1 MFYAQQLSTNVIVV
15 LQIIIIVVVT
25 IWASLPACL
34 SGAVSLSD
42 VEAKEFTTNEIAD
55 ARVNAK
61 I

>member
-1 MFYAQQLSTNVIVV
+1 MLYAQQLSTNVIVV
-15 LQIIIIVVVT
+15 LQIIIIVVT

>member
-1 MFYAQQLSTNVIVV
+1 MFYAQQSTTNVIVV
-15 LQIIIIVVVT
+15 LQIIIIVVT

>member
-1 MFYAQQLSTNVIVV
+1 MFYAQQLNTNVIVT
-15 LQIIIIVVVT
+15 LQIIITLFT

>member
-15 LQIIIIVVVT
+15 LQIIIIVVT
-25 IWASLPACL
+25 IWDSLPACL

>member
-15 LQIIIIVVVT
+15 LQIIIIVVT

-34 SGAVSLSD
+34 SRAVSLSD

>member
-15 LQIIIIVVVT
+15 LQIIIIVVT

>member
-15 LQIIIIVVVT
+15 LQIIIIVVT

-55 ARVNAK
+55 ATVNAK

>member
-15 LQIIIIVVVT
+15 LQIIIIVVT
-25 IWASLPACL
+25 LWASLPACL

>member
-1 MFYAQQLSTNVIVV
+1 MLYAQQLSTNVIVV
-15 LQIIIIVVVT
+15 LQIIIIVVT
-25 IWASLPACL
+25 TLASLPACL

>member
-1 MFYAQQLSTNVIVV
+1 MFDSQQLSTNVIVV
-15 LQIIIIVVVT
+15 LQIIIIVVT

>member
-15 LQIIIIVVVT
+15 LQIIIIVVT
-25 IWASLPACL
+25 IWAALPACL